1 MEGGF
6 SFVSPESHRKTE
18 LPMVL
23 DYSINGVFLADE
35 GQASTTYLLL
45 AYALGEWITRQHQG
59 GKFDTGDEV
68 LACT

>member
-1 MEGGF
+1 
-6 SFVSPESHRKTE
+6 
-18 LPMVL
+18 MVL
-23 DYSINGVFLADE
+23 DYSTNGVFLADE

-59 GKFDTGDEV
+59 GKFDTGDDV